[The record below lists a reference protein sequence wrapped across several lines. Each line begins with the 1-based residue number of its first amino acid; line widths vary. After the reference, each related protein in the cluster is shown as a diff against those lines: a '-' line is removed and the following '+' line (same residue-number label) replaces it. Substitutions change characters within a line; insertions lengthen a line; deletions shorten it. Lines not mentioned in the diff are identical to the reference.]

1 MKQMTIQKSN
11 LENMT
16 LQPSDLLMFDLLM
29 FAAVVT
35 CLIKFASYYLKYFII
50 LVDTLHKS
58 NSDILTY
65 SHDFVSS
72 LLCTPPT
79 NSYSN
84 RLCENCREG
93 KLINSVTK
101 NLKKSIGFNEKRDL
115 GLLDRI
121 HHRWLK
127 SMEH

>member
-1 MKQMTIQKSN
+1 MRTDGNKEVYKKRH
-11 LENMT
+11 LY
-16 LQPSDLLMFDLLM
+16 
-29 FAAVVT
+29 VT
-35 CLIKFASYYLKYFII
+35 VNKLYKLFREELKLFREELPLKKISRMKFAELWPTYVCCCGDMPHQICMCYYLKYFII

-101 NLKKSIGFNEKRDL
+101 Y
-115 GLLDRI
+115 
-121 HHRWLK
+121 
-127 SMEH
+127 